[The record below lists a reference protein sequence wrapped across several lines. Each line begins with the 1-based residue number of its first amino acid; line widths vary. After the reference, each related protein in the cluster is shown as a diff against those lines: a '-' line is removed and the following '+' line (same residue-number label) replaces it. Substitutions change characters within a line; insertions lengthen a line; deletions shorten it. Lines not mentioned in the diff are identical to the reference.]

1 MEEKALETLRIMLG
15 RRKLET
21 ATETIN
27 TDNKK
32 MEKVTLYTIG
42 SVLVCFSQK
51 DKVLAGDITNI
62 LTFAE
67 ENGHTNGIIIV
78 AMSPPS
84 ENVLRVAKSHAKER
98 LAFFHIWQL
107 QFDVTTHRMAMPHR
121 ILSEDERT
129 DVFNKFKISDPENQ
143 LPWLDSQDTMVKWIG
158 AIPGDVI
165 EVIRHSDAA
174 GRSAYYRY
182 CVEDV
187 NVAQ

>member
-1 MEEKALETLRIMLG
+1 MEDKALDTLRTMLE

-21 ATETIN
+21 TTDRL
-27 TDNKK
+27 TSDNKK
-32 MEKVTLYTIG
+32 MEKMTMYTIG

-51 DKVLAGDITNI
+51 DKILSTDITNI
-62 LTFAE
+62 LAFAE
-67 ENGHTNGIIIV
+67 ENGHTTGIVIV

-84 ENVLRVAKSHAKER
+84 ENVLRVAKSHAKKR
-98 LAFFHIWQL
+98 VALFHIWQL

-129 DVFNKFKISDPENQ
+129 AMFDKFKISDPENQ
-143 LPWLDSQDTMVKWIG
+143 LPWIDSQDAMIKWIG
-158 AIPGDVI
+158 AIPGDVV
-165 EVIRHSDAA
+165 EVTRHSDTA
-174 GRSAYYRY
+174 GRSFYYRY

>member
-62 LTFAE
+62 LAFAE
-67 ENGHTNGIIIV
+67 ENGHTNGIIII

-121 ILSEDERT
+121 ILSEDSSSAPPS
-129 DVFNKFKISDPENQ
+129 VLA

>member
-67 ENGHTNGIIIV
+67 ENGHTNGIIII

-84 ENVLRVAKSHAKER
+84 ENVLRVAKSHAKNV
-98 LAFFHIWQL
+98 L
-107 QFDVTTHRMAMPHR
+107 
-121 ILSEDERT
+121 
-129 DVFNKFKISDPENQ
+129 
-143 LPWLDSQDTMVKWIG
+143 
-158 AIPGDVI
+158 
-165 EVIRHSDAA
+165 HSSTF
-174 GRSAYYRY
+174 GSFSLM
-182 CVEDV
+182 
-187 NVAQ
+187 